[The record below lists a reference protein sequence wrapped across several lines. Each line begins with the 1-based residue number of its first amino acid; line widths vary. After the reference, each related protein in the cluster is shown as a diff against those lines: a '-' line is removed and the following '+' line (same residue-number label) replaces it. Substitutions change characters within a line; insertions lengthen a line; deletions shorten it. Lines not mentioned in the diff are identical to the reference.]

1 MIIIWMYDKV
11 SIDLI
16 KLYLPPT
23 NAIGREIAFDVAFLT
38 PWWKTIWLEES
49 FRRLSITVNVPII
62 TAAVNKC
69 LRNRHM
75 QPLVVI
81 QVWVATY
88 GWVTKKQTNRI
99 IATRVMVQQATHIG
113 TLWLAPFVD
122 WYSWPWLR
130 VVGLADSNRN
140 ATRRHLKRL
149 TRNILQNLV
158 STNSPMPAKH
168 LCFIQWCG
176 AACSCPAP
184 PILFRGWPLNPV

>member
-1 MIIIWMYDKV
+1 MIIIWMYDKLT
-11 SIDLI
+11 SLS
-16 KLYLPPT
+16 YLPPT
-23 NAIGREIAFDVAFLT
+23 NAIGIEIAIDVAFLT
-38 PWWKTIWLEES
+38 PSWWKTIWLEES
-49 FRRLSITVNVPII
+49 FRRLSITVNVPVI
-62 TAAVNKC
+62 TAAVVKC

-81 QVWVATY
+81 QVLVAAY
-88 GWVTKKQTNRI
+88 RWVTKKQTNRI

-113 TLWLAPFVD
+113 ALWLAPFVD

-158 STNSPMPAKH
+158 STNAPMPA
-168 LCFIQWCG
+168 
-176 AACSCPAP
+176 
-184 PILFRGWPLNPV
+184 